1 MEFSA
6 SPNGSTEN
14 SLPRCMLEKG
24 GNQVTNSGRGQRN
37 EHSTECRLKQERC
50 LPIKQRLD
58 NFAN

>member
-6 SPNGSTEN
+6 SAIGSTEN
-14 SLPRCMLEKG
+14 SLPRCMLEKE

-37 EHSTECRLKQERC
+37 EHSTGCGLKQERC
-50 LPIKQRLD
+50 LPVNQHLD